1 MQARLRALL
10 NYIDAHLNEA
20 LSSEQLSA
28 VACLSRFH
36 FHRQF
41 SAIFGIGVAEYVR
54 LTRLKRASYQLA
66 FRANSSVIDIAL
78 QCGFDSPEAFTRS
91 FKKRLA
97 QSPSAF
103 RAQPDW
109 PAWTR
114 AFQPLQKLR
123 TDHMNT
129 ERRLDEVRLV
139 NFAATRVAALEHR
152 GDPVAL
158 AESIRKFIAWR
169 RAHRLPP
176 AKHATFN
183 ILYDDPADVAPEA
196 FRFDLCVAT
205 DIDDASMSGDIVPKV
220 IPAGRCARFR
230 HIGSDDTLGD
240 AIRWLYATW
249 LPDSG
254 ETPRD
259 FPLFV
264 KRERFF
270 PDVPEH
276 EAVTDIYLPI
286 E

>member
-1 MQARLRALL
+1 MQARFRALL
-10 NYIDAHLNEA
+10 HYIDAHLNEA

-41 SAIFGIGVAEYVR
+41 SARFGIGVAEYVK

-66 FRANSSVIDIAL
+66 FRPNSSVIDIAL
-78 QCGFDSPEAFTRS
+78 QCGFESPEAFTRA

-97 QSPSAF
+97 QSPSTF

-109 PAWTR
+109 PAWTL

-123 TDHMNT
+123 MDHMNT
-129 ERRLDEVRLV
+129 ERRLDEVQLV
-139 NFAATRVAALEHR
+139 CFEETRVAALEHR
-152 GDPVAL
+152 GDPAAL
-158 AESIRKFIAWR
+158 GDSIRKFIAWR
-169 RAHRLPP
+169 REHRLPP

-183 ILYDDPADVAPEA
+183 LLYDDPADVGPEA
-196 FRFDLCVAT
+196 FRLDLCVAT
-205 DIDDASMSGDIVPKV
+205 DIDEASMRDGIVPKV
-220 IPAGRCARFR
+220 IAGGRCALLR
-230 HIGSDDTLGD
+230 HIGSDETLGD

-264 KRERFF
+264 KRQRFF